1 MPRKPLVDDQQ
12 RYARS
17 KVAYGQFMARCPSNC
32 TERQKK
38 KQKTIFITFIAMP
51 QLFCQ
56 RSRWRGTKGK
66 AGAKMGKGQK
76 MTRRMRA
83 KDTKG
88 ATRASLNSHLW
99 GRLRGQV
106 RPECGKLLGFWNQ
119 RKLISKDIHSIC
131 NDLNSKWVEFL
142 DRGGFMLYEDPS
154 RYRFS

>member
-1 MPRKPLVDDQQ
+1 MINNDMLDQRSPMGNLWHGVQAIAQ
-12 RYARS
+12 RDKKKKTKNNLYHIYCNAPALLS
-17 KVAYGQFMARCPSNC
+17 TIPMARD
-32 TERQKK
+32 
-38 KQKTIFITFIAMP
+38 
-51 QLFCQ
+51 
-56 RSRWRGTKGK
+56 
-66 AGAKMGKGQK
+66 KGQSGCQNGK
-76 MTRRMRA
+76 RSEDDP
-83 KDTKG
+83 KDASKG
-88 ATRASLNSHLW
+88 HKRSNARASLNSHLW

>member
-1 MPRKPLVDDQQ
+1 
-12 RYARS
+12 
-17 KVAYGQFMARCPSNC
+17 MARCPSNC
-32 TERQKK
+32 TERQKKK

-88 ATRASLNSHLW
+88 ATRALLSTRIFEVALEVKLDPNAENSW
-99 GRLRGQV
+99 GSEIKGNLSQKIFTQSV
-106 RPECGKLLGFWNQ
+106 T
-119 RKLISKDIHSIC
+119 ISTQSE
-131 NDLNSKWVEFL
+131 LSF
-142 DRGGFMLYEDPS
+142 
-154 RYRFS
+154 